1 MKYPCIVLLILLI
14 ISKGYGQKR
23 QLTASDYGLWNTIS
37 SGPVSKD
44 GNWLTYLLKHQAA
57 DTLFIQDIRGTK
69 TFTLPSA
76 SQVQFSE
83 DSRFAAFRRG
93 DSIHLMALK
102 TGKSS
107 RYAVQGQHLFTAGGY
122 LILQNVPTKQLRIVT
137 LKNYSESCLDS
148 VAKLTVDPQGKSA
161 VLVRTENGNE
171 LVERITFGAT
181 FKIDTIITRAAG
193 KFQNFQWNSRGS
205 HLAFLEEDGSQYGK
219 HKLVF
224 VTVANRAISI
234 KKLAADSKGFPA
246 GNHIANSLLYVSDDG
261 KRVFFELVAPAQEIV
276 PTASDVVIWQGN
288 SKQLAPPEKRYGC
301 GQMNR
306 LAVWHPS
313 DGRIIPL
320 ETDNHPNAILSG
332 NEQHALVFSATDYLP
347 QHRYGG
353 EYADFHLLDLN
364 TGVQQLILKQHLFS
378 NGQTLLSPK
387 GKYIAY
393 FKEGNWWTYSIKTK
407 KHNCLTG
414 NLGSSFVK
422 ADPDKTGTAPPY
434 RFGRWSLDDSEL
446 VLHDEFDIWILTAD
460 GTSSR
465 RITDGRSTSIRHRV
479 YDDGLFNQSIAK
491 VAGFSSKTIDLE
503 STLTVATENLNSL
516 RQGISIWNRKK
527 GLRKLYEA
535 DRRIYSLQKLEK
547 NEALTFFECGFDSPP
562 ALKIAQEGEQPRT
575 IVQSNMQQSDF
586 YWGKSEVVHY
596 EAGGLKLKGA
606 LFYPS
611 DYVPGRKYPMIVN
624 IYEQLSRTVHDYV
637 PPSGKSENG
646 FSATDLTQQGF
657 FIFCPD
663 IAYTLDDAGNSAL
676 RCVTAAV
683 EKVLESQPIDPSR
696 MGIMGHSFG
705 GYETS
710 YIIAHSTLFKA
721 AIAGAPVTD
730 IKSFSLSVNNEG
742 RPNLVL
748 VEEHQFR
755 LTQPFYGPETQR
767 NSPIESIMGVQTPVL
782 IWTSDSDTVVP
793 PSQSMAFHIALWR
806 LGKQSTLLVYPKEG
820 HSLLKEENQEDLSKK
835 VSEWF
840 SYYLKG
846 EKKPAW
852 M

>member
-1 MKYPCIVLLILLI
+1 MKYFRIILLLLIA
-14 ISKGYGQKR
+14 SAGYGQKR
-23 QLTASDYGLWNTIS
+23 QLTTSDYVLWNTIS

-57 DTLFIQDIRGTK
+57 DTLFIQNIRGTK
-69 TFTLPSA
+69 NFSLPSA

-102 TGKSS
+102 TGKS
-107 RYAVQGQHLFTAGGY
+107 RQYAVQGQHLFTAGGY
-122 LILQNVPTKQLRIVT
+122 LILQNVPTEQLRIVN
-137 LKNYSESCLDS
+137 LKNYSESYLDN
-148 VAKLTVDPQGKSA
+148 VAKLVVDPLGKSA
-161 VLVRTENGNE
+161 ILLRTAGGNE
-171 LVERITFGAT
+171 RVERLTFGAT
-181 FKIDTIITRAAG
+181 LKIDIIVAQTSG
-193 KFQNFQWNSRGS
+193 KFQNFQWNSKGS
-205 HLAFLEEDGSQYGK
+205 HLVFLEKNGSQSEK
-219 HKLVF
+219 HNLVF
-224 VTVANRAISI
+224 VALAGPAISI
-234 KKLAADSKGFPA
+234 KKVVADSKGFPA
-246 GNHIANSLLYVSDDG
+246 GNHIADSPLYVSDDG
-261 KRVFFELVAPAQEIV
+261 KRVFFELSPPAQEIV
-276 PTASDVVIWQGN
+276 PAASDVVIWQSN
-288 SKQLAPPEKRYGC
+288 SKQLAPPEKRNGYG
-301 GQMNR
+301 QKNR
-306 LAVWHPS
+306 SAVWHPS
-313 DGRIIPL
+313 DGKIIAL
-320 ETDNHPNAILSG
+320 ETDTHPYAILSG
-332 NEQHALVFSATDYLP
+332 NELHALVFSATDYLP

-353 EYADFHLLDLN
+353 EYADFHLIDLN
-364 TGVQQLILKQHLFS
+364 TGIQQLILKQHLFS

-414 NLGSSFVK
+414 NLESSFVK
-422 ADPDKTGTAPPY
+422 ASHDKTGTAPPY
-434 RFGRWSLDDSEL
+434 PFGGWSLDDSQML
-446 VLHDEFDIWILTAD
+446 LHDEFDLWIVALD

-465 RITDGRSTSIRHRV
+465 RITDGRSRSIRHRI
-479 YDDGLFNQSIAK
+479 YDDGLLYKSIGKA
-491 VAGFSSKTIDLE
+491 AGFSSKTIDLE
-503 STLTVATENLNSL
+503 STVTIATENQHSL
-516 RQGISIWNRKK
+516 RQGISLWNRKK

-535 DRRIYSLQKLEK
+535 DRKIYSLQHLGK
-547 NEALTFFECGFDSPP
+547 NEALTYFECSFDSPP
-562 ALKIAQEGEQPRT
+562 ALKILAEGRQHRT
-575 IVQSNMQQSDF
+575 IAQSNTQQSDF

-596 EAGGLKLKGA
+596 EANGLKLKGA

-657 FIFCPD
+657 FVFCPD

-676 RCVTAAV
+676 RCVTSAV

-710 YIIAHSTLFKA
+710 YIIAHSSLFKA
-721 AIAGAPVTD
+721 AIAGAAVTD
-730 IKSFSLSVNNEG
+730 IKGFSLTVNNEG

-748 VEEHQFR
+748 AEEQQLR
-755 LTQPFYGPETQR
+755 LSQPFYGPEPQR
-767 NSPIESIMGVQTPVL
+767 NSPIESIMGVKTPVL
-782 IWTSDSDTVVP
+782 IWTSDSDQVVP

-806 LGKQSTLLVYPKEG
+806 LGKESTLLVYPKEG
-820 HSLLKEENQEDLSKK
+820 HSLMKEENQEDLSRR

-840 SYYLKG
+840 SHYLKG